1 MYVRAFVLWF
11 DIFFNPR
18 GEMVPPETPAKVHS
32 DEVDVGDVIK
42 LRRRKTVS
50 EKRRGGLR
58 SNSLVAEK
66 KANDAAAE
74 GQPAEAI
81 ESGAL
86 SASVNEEPIEE
97 REESFSTGPFS
108 KETHWKQVVFL
119 LKEPIELYRG
129 AWPPHWLCVHAA
141 VLRVLAGVTVTGTLH
156 CRKSEGNSREL
167 DIEFQY
173 RINRPENEGEGDS
186 PLIVQSFK
194 VC

>member
-1 MYVRAFVLWF
+1 
-11 DIFFNPR
+11 
-18 GEMVPPETPAKVHS
+18 MVPPETPAKVHS

-58 SNSLVAEK
+58 SNSLLAEK
-66 KANDAAAE
+66 ADDAAAE
-74 GQPAEAI
+74 GQPAEAV
-81 ESGAL
+81 ESGVL
-86 SASVNEEPIEE
+86 NASVIEEPIEE

-129 AWPPHWLCVHAA
+129 AWPSPLALREAA
-141 VLRVLAGVTVTGTLH
+141 VLRVLTGVTVTGTLH

-186 PLIVQSFK
+186 RGDSRLIVQSFK